1 MYGGRTN
8 DEATRWACLD
18 YLPVIMS
25 GFTMKLL
32 SHEEFNILF
41 EVRLVRSHAL
51 LNALHEYTRL
61 FEGELIRLCMRTHHG
76 DEEQQKRHK
85 QLDKA
90 VRNAKSNSKRRK
102 ARDEGYEESARGRR
116 ASLAPSTS
124 PARRSRRSSSR
135 RRAGPVSS
143 IMGKDSASI
152 SGAKGEYLTKIIL
165 EIIFSRDI
173 ELIYTCS
180 TIRTRPSILTPA
192 TWRCGPREEL
202 LGPQKQHHEK
212 KAVETM
218 AASNLRAPTRPM
230 ARGGTQRCTQ
240 HRRVTTVSSTR

>member
-1 MYGGRTN
+1 MYGGRTD

-61 FEGELIRLCMRTHHG
+61 SEGELIRLCMRTHHG

-102 ARDEGYEESARGRR
+102 ARDEGYEESARGKSNVKRPTAGAEGYEESARGKISAALEAQCLQRDLEGRARR
-116 ASLAPSTS
+116 GASYGATHTFVLAETSVIIKAEELARRYNHTKLAP
-124 PARRSRRSSSR
+124 
-135 RRAGPVSS
+135 
-143 IMGKDSASI
+143 
-152 SGAKGEYLTKIIL
+152 TK
-165 EIIFSRDI
+165 SWQCR
-173 ELIYTCS
+173 
-180 TIRTRPSILTPA
+180 
-192 TWRCGPREEL
+192 
-202 LGPQKQHHEK
+202 
-212 KAVETM
+212 
-218 AASNLRAPTRPM
+218 
-230 ARGGTQRCTQ
+230 
-240 HRRVTTVSSTR
+240 